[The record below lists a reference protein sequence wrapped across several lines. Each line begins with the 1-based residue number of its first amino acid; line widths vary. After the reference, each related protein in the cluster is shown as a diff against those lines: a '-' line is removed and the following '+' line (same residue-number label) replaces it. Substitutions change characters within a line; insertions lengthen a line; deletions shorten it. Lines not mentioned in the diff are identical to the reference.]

1 MNDPFGVPEGSN
13 LSGGIDYPVID
24 LPAVDLSN
32 IDFSNLG
39 SGFAGD
45 IRNVGITPDSLS
57 QLLNNPELLRAFQAE
72 FPEDFAQ
79 IQGLINTGN
88 LENDYVVTDKNQ
100 IVDTGGNV
108 KESMDSPSRG
118 SASTAS
124 TGVKSLLDK
133 GKELIKNL
141 TGLDAGDAAKYAA
154 IIAAMKM
161 AYDDAE
167 RARKEA
173 KGTPFKSSS
182 GYKTVTGPGGVTG
195 FKKAAEG
202 GIMSLGMAQGRYLG
216 GHSDGMADKVPANID
231 GRRPAALS
239 DGEFVVP
246 ADVVSHLGNGN
257 SNAGAKRLYEMM
269 DRIRGAR
276 TGNTKQGKQ
285 INPNKFLPR

>member
-1 MNDPFGVPEGSN
+1 MSDYNYGLYEDVFGPDEDFDLSKFGYAQQGANLGGDTGIKFNIDDVNSIIKDPKIFESFAALYPAEAELLNDPEMQK
-13 LSGGIDYPVID
+13 LIRQQALTQSGQN
-24 LPAVDLSN
+24 AVAN
-32 IDFSNLG
+32 IG
-39 SGFAGD
+39 
-45 IRNVGITPDSLS
+45 P
-57 QLLNNPELLRAFQAE
+57 
-72 FPEDFAQ
+72 
-79 IQGLINTGN
+79 QG
-88 LENDYVVTDKNQ
+88 
-100 IVDTGGNV
+100 DTGV
-108 KESMDSPSRG
+108 QTQ
-118 SASTAS
+118 SADAS
-124 TGVKSLLDK
+124 GIKGVLQQF
-133 GKELIKNL
+133 GKAIEDL
-141 TGLDAGDAAKYAA
+141 TGIKGLDAAKYAA

-239 DGEFVVP
+239 DGEFVIP